1 MSVIH
6 FREPFNLDQP
16 ETLRLDFNN
25 PKPKEL
31 VSIIELFEAEMK
43 VQPVLGPLPVATGWI
58 DIDPRLAVTLLRRN
72 RPGANRKVDPGT
84 SFFYG
89 RQMAGGDWKATG
101 QGLLFDRNGH
111 LIDGQH
117 RLYAILLSSTTVR
130 MFVLTE
136 IEAIPNLFAY
146 VDSSRPRTAAT
157 ALQTAG
163 FNGASTVIAKIVKFA
178 EEVDAGV
185 YNRNGAT
192 NLPRMSPAEMLGLIN
207 KYPNAKTA
215 ARAASSDWAGAVDYL
230 GVARKD
236 IVAYMGMKIMDLYN
250 YEVADDFFTEV
261 MLNEDRAA
269 DDPFAALRKEID
281 KDNKLPKQMK
291 RQVLFGILVKVFNAW
306 QKKESLGRRWVQM
319 VTEDLPEVD
328 SPPPQA
334 VEPQAAE

>member
-185 YNRNGAT
+185 YNRE
-192 NLPRMSPAEMLGLIN
+192 RRHQPAPHVAGG
-207 KYPNAKTA
+207 NAWPHQQIPQ
-215 ARAASSDWAGAVDYL
+215 R
-230 GVARKD
+230 
-236 IVAYMGMKIMDLYN
+236 
-250 YEVADDFFTEV
+250 
-261 MLNEDRAA
+261 EDRG
-269 DDPFAALRKEID
+269 PRRLI
-281 KDNKLPKQMK
+281 
-291 RQVLFGILVKVFNAW
+291 G
-306 QKKESLGRRWVQM
+306 LGRRSRLSRRRPQGHRRLHGH
-319 VTEDLPEVD
+319 EDHGSL
-328 SPPPQA
+328 
-334 VEPQAAE
+334 